1 MKKKVIYIFIVLLG
15 IYVFNSFF
23 TNSMVTGVYVNRNY
37 ENDFI
42 AENPHVADTLIIK
55 ENYQIESSYWGN
67 GSYKLEYTPEG
78 TNITLKGNGNSIH
91 TYIRRKYFFGNPKII
106 LFEDL
111 DQYYEKI
118 E

>member
-1 MKKKVIYIFIVLLG
+1 MNKKAVYLFIGIIVIYL
-15 IYVFNSFF
+15 FNSFF

-37 ENDFI
+37 ENDFVVEI
-42 AENPHVADTLIIK
+42 PHVADTLIIK
-55 ENYQIESSYWGN
+55 ENHQIESSYWGN
-67 GSYKLEYTPEG
+67 GSYKLEYTLEG
-78 TNITLKGNGNSIH
+78 TNIALKGNGNSIH

-111 DQYYEKI
+111 NQYYEKI